1 MDTGANLGGATVK
14 KKSANRRPVK
24 VVFRP
29 ASRQLKI
36 ALVVLIVLFTV
47 ALFALHFAIQGSRA
61 RYEAARSQA
70 AGLEHDNQKL
80 EEINDAKGTT
90 WWIEQI
96 AKDLWDWVRPG
107 SQDMNV
113 DYT

>member
-1 MDTGANLGGATVK
+1 MK
-14 KKSANRRPVK
+14 KKSASHRPVK

-29 ASRQLKI
+29 ASRSLKI
-36 ALVVLIVLFTV
+36 ALVVLILLFTV
-47 ALFALHFAIQGSRA
+47 ALFALHFAIQKSQA

-80 EEINDAKGTT
+80 EEINDAQGTT

-107 SQDMNV
+107 SKDLNV
-113 DYT
+113 DYS